1 MAGVGRGTSFDC
13 RLSCDCFS
21 KKGLTSLKVVGANDT
36 GLHKEGGLPL
46 FTFNKEAKGGALWH
60 KNSLSSVITIQKAI
74 TAMAPGRPGGGKS
87 MRGEGA
93 VDHGNYLNE
102 VLTGVMTLLV
112 SGVVSGGCGGR
123 GGLTQ
128 RWQRH
133 DRAITLC

>member
-1 MAGVGRGTSFDC
+1 MRMIQVYTKRVDYLYSPLIK
-13 RLSCDCFS
+13 RP
-21 KKGLTSLKVVGANDT
+21 KVV
-36 GLHKEGGLPL
+36 LYW
-46 FTFNKEAKGGALWH
+46 ALWH
-60 KNSLSSVITIQKAI
+60 KNSLSSVITIHKAI

-112 SGVVSGGCGGR
+112 RGWSVGLGGLGGWVGR

-133 DRAITLC
+133 DRALTLC